1 MLITSFILLITNSRF
16 QTSLANKLAEEI
28 NNEFGT
34 EIVINKAT
42 LSYTGKVDL
51 RDFLIR
57 DHKNDTLIFLKNL
70 YLSPSSIGKLVSSD
84 LNFNSISVDGLDLK
98 ISTYLNESQN
108 SLEIFLK
115 KLNKQNDESIKE
127 FKNTGFITNVLA
139 NNSSV
144 KIINYNN
151 NSNDIRLTNIDFSLS
166 DIELINQDFNF
177 IIDDINFDFKNRLE
191 LSSLSGIVE
200 KKDSII
206 SFKNSKI
213 FFGNSNLNGNLELD
227 YSDIIESNIYSLEFI
242 NSIQMN
248 LEIKD
253 SKISSKDLGKIF
265 TNFKTSYN
273 ESWTINTTIKGYFN
287 NLLVSSFS
295 LNNNRNTI
303 KLKSE
308 INNLFQDNYLYTI
321 NVLNFDIDSKEID
334 KVFPDFFGTILP
346 SSLKTFGRFKMDGFI
361 DFKSD
366 NISSRFNLIT
376 NQGLIK
382 SDLNIYNFSNIDNA
396 SYDGTIGGVNLDLSS
411 FVNLKYVNNSN
422 FKFQIK
428 GKGFTKEFLNSSVSG
443 DIYDL
448 DFNNYKILNTKIS
461 GNIVDQIFD
470 GNMIVN
476 DTNLLLNFNGLI
488 DFSEDLVDFDF
499 DLHLEK
505 ADLNKLNFGISSE
518 ISGFAN
524 VKLRGSKIENIIG
537 DLTLNDLVFIS
548 KDQTTTFENFNAQL
562 RYNKDI
568 RIVNINSTDAFS
580 GIFIGEYDFF
590 NLRNTFLNSFGSHY
604 TNYVTDDKSN
614 FQNISF
620 NINFKP
626 KFLSL
631 FNKMIDIDENTFLS
645 GNFKSNGDY
654 SVSLKSNFVKYD
666 DFTAENID
674 ANINNYNGKI
684 DIKKVSSN
692 IIQGKEFVLESNF
705 SSDTLFVNS
714 NYTSSSNNLNKLNF
728 YHTINIDNNSVFG
741 FTDLDLIINK
751 KEWLL
756 NETFDKPN
764 LTLNRD
770 SNEFYV
776 NNLSFKNE
784 NQTINLNISNFENQS
799 KYDILFNDVELSSF
813 TNKEKAILFDGKIN
827 GNFLLNQ
834 QNEKFDG
841 ESSLIISNLKS
852 NNQLIGDAKLNLN
865 PSKDLKKIDLSFF
878 IVENNEE
885 KLKISGDFLIEE
897 DSYPLNLTLKS
908 KNFKISPFSKLI
920 KNSISDF
927 EGVFN
932 SEIKISG
939 NTSDPIFYG
948 NIETSNV
955 AFRVPYL
962 NVRYEIEDNS
972 TFFLNE
978 QSFYIDDFN
987 IKNKLTNTVGNISG
1001 KISHNLFK
1009 NWFLELDINSD
1020 NLMILNTKF
1029 QDNSLYYGTGMF
1041 NGNAIIYGPEEN
1053 LLINLKGSTNKNTSL
1068 VIPIKDSDNVGD
1080 FKFLNYVNPNNEST
1094 ETDKIDKSLIVDLD
1108 IDFNSNAN
1116 LDVILDSESQ
1126 SRISGYGNGRLNFK
1140 INTLGNFNMYG
1151 DFEVESGSY
1160 FYKSLGIVNREFNIL
1175 KGSRIVWNGDPYL
1188 GDLNINAKYEVPGGA
1203 NPAILIQNTSFNRKI
1218 PTNVNVILSGDFN
1231 QMETP
1236 DFEIEF
1242 PNTSG
1247 PIKSELD
1254 YYLVDNEKKQKQ
1266 ALSLLYQN
1274 TFIDEVSL
1282 SAVSSQAITNN
1293 LFQSASGLIDNI
1305 FANSDDKMNI
1315 GINYLK
1321 GDKNAASSLL
1331 NRDRLGLTL
1340 KTEISDK
1347 ILVNG
1352 KIGVPVGGI
1361 EENVIIGDVQIEF
1374 LLNDEGNLKAR
1385 FFNKENEYQY
1395 FGNDIGY
1402 TQGMGISYEIDFNNI
1417 KNIFKKNNKSKSR
1430 KTSN

>member
-1 MLITSFILLITNSRF
+1 
-16 QTSLANKLAEEI
+16 
-28 NNEFGT
+28 
-34 EIVINKAT
+34 
-42 LSYTGKVDL
+42 
-51 RDFLIR
+51 
-57 DHKNDTLIFLKNL
+57 
-70 YLSPSSIGKLVSSD
+70 
-84 LNFNSISVDGLDLK
+84 
-98 ISTYLNESQN
+98 
-108 SLEIFLK
+108 
-115 KLNKQNDESIKE
+115 
-127 FKNTGFITNVLA
+127 
-139 NNSSV
+139 
-144 KIINYNN
+144 
-151 NSNDIRLTNIDFSLS
+151 
-166 DIELINQDFNF
+166 
-177 IIDDINFDFKNRLE
+177 
-191 LSSLSGIVE
+191 
-200 KKDSII
+200 
-206 SFKNSKI
+206 
-213 FFGNSNLNGNLELD
+213 
-227 YSDIIESNIYSLEFI
+227 
-242 NSIQMN
+242 
-248 LEIKD
+248 
-253 SKISSKDLGKIF
+253 
-265 TNFKTSYN
+265 
-273 ESWTINTTIKGYFN
+273 
-287 NLLVSSFS
+287 
-295 LNNNRNTI
+295 
-303 KLKSE
+303 
-308 INNLFQDNYLYTI
+308 LF
-321 NVLNFDIDSKEID
+321 
-334 KVFPDFFGTILP
+334 
-346 SSLKTFGRFKMDGFI
+346 
-361 DFKSD
+361 
-366 NISSRFNLIT
+366 
-376 NQGLIK
+376 
-382 SDLNIYNFSNIDNA
+382 
-396 SYDGTIGGVNLDLSS
+396 
-411 FVNLKYVNNSN
+411 
-422 FKFQIK
+422 
-428 GKGFTKEFLNSSVSG
+428 
-443 DIYDL
+443 
-448 DFNNYKILNTKIS
+448 
-461 GNIVDQIFD
+461 
-470 GNMIVN
+470 
-476 DTNLLLNFNGLI
+476 
-488 DFSEDLVDFDF
+488 
-499 DLHLEK
+499 H
-505 ADLNKLNFGISSE
+505 
-518 ISGFAN
+518 
-524 VKLRGSKIENIIG
+524 
-537 DLTLNDLVFIS
+537 
-548 KDQTTTFENFNAQL
+548 
-562 RYNKDI
+562 
-568 RIVNINSTDAFS
+568 
-580 GIFIGEYDFF
+580 
-590 NLRNTFLNSFGSHY
+590 
-604 TNYVTDDKSN
+604 
-614 FQNISF
+614 
-620 NINFKP
+620 
-626 KFLSL
+626 
-631 FNKMIDIDENTFLS
+631 
-645 GNFKSNGDY
+645 
-654 SVSLKSNFVKYD
+654 
-666 DFTAENID
+666 
-674 ANINNYNGKI
+674 
-684 DIKKVSSN
+684 
-692 IIQGKEFVLESNF
+692 
-705 SSDTLFVNS
+705 
-714 NYTSSSNNLNKLNF
+714 
-728 YHTINIDNNSVFG
+728 
-741 FTDLDLIINK
+741 
-751 KEWLL
+751 
-756 NETFDKPN
+756 
-764 LTLNRD
+764 
-770 SNEFYV
+770 
-776 NNLSFKNE
+776 
-784 NQTINLNISNFENQS
+784 
-799 KYDILFNDVELSSF
+799 DVELSSF

-939 NTSDPIFYG
+939 NISDPIFYG

-1218 PTNVNVILSGDFN
+1218 PTNVNVILTGDFN